1 MSFKSLTIS
10 ATLVLALF
18 LGQAAAFW
26 QYGHLFVARVAY
38 DKLQFTKEGQA
49 ALAKANQVL
58 KVYSSAHPD
67 MTNLERSY
75 PFVECATFADEI
87 KAKGGSW

>member
-1 MSFKSLTIS
+1 MKTIILTL
-10 ATLVLALF
+10 ATVLL
-18 LGQAAAFW
+18 LTPINAFW

-38 DKLQFTKEGQA
+38 DKLSFSTEGKA
-49 ALAKANQVL
+49 ALAKANQLL
-58 KVYSSAHPD
+58 KVYADARPD
-67 MTNLERSY
+67 MVNLEGAY